1 MLCFIFF
8 FEYILTS
15 TTVKQFDHHS
25 MVTMNGFTPIS
36 EHELIWGVFAL
47 DAEKNWFKTNT
58 FHLTVCSKMKMKFCR
73 EIPETFQ
80 LRREWRNVNKNEETR
95 SYSFALFN
103 LTLSIKITK
112 GGLDIDHSHSY
123 SFSYINSY
131 IFPLSIIRITL
142 TCYSKM
148 NQEAFIRSLIPR
160 VCCDGISICQG
171 KLITEIMGK
180 KHQPFF
186 RLFFIWI
193 KTNYFFAFFLKKDEY
208 ESNLGVPFALT
219 YDHAVRYLERM
230 QSLIILGV
238 RCFAPFECNPHCCR
252 MLWAECFIEREYQRY

>member
-1 MLCFIFF
+1 MPHLCCALSSF
-8 FEYILTS
+8 LNTS
-15 TTVKQFDHHS
+15 SHRLQWSSSIIIVWSLWMASRPYRS
-25 MVTMNGFTPIS
+25 MS
-36 EHELIWGVFAL
+36 WGVFAL

-186 RLFFIWI
+186 RLFLFELKRII
-193 KTNYFFAFFLKKDEY
+193 FLHFF
-208 ESNLGVPFALT
+208 
-219 YDHAVRYLERM
+219 
-230 QSLIILGV
+230 
-238 RCFAPFECNPHCCR
+238 
-252 MLWAECFIEREYQRY
+252 